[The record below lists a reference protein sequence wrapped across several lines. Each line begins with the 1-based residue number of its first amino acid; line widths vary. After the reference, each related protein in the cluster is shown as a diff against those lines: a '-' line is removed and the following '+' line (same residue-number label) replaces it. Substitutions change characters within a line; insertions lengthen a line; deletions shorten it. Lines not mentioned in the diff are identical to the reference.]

1 MGETVALYRH
11 RLEGTF
17 PGEVWSFGLY
27 TESTLSLTAMQ
38 SQWMTGITNFWA
50 EATALFCT
58 DVETT
63 RATTV
68 ELDPA
73 TGKQLTGAEDV
84 RTDAGTSTATCLP
97 FQCAPVVSLR
107 TATLSRAGRGRFY
120 APSLAVDQ
128 VSAGRM
134 LTTARDTL
142 ADAALELVQGLTSA
156 GGNVVIYHR
165 ASGTTSLVTS
175 LDVGDVIDTQRR
187 RRNKLVE
194 ARTSRPV

>member
-1 MGETVALYRH
+1 MALFRH

-27 TESTLSLTAMQ
+27 TDSNLSLSAMH
-38 SQWMTGITNFWA
+38 SQWMTGITNFWST
-50 EATALFCT
+50 ATALFCT

-68 ELDPA
+68 EIDPA
-73 TGKQLTGAEDV
+73 TGTQLTGAEST
-84 RTDAGTSTATCLP
+84 RTDAGTSEATCLP
-97 FQCAPVVSLR
+97 FQCAPVVTLR

-128 VSAGRM
+128 VAAGRM
-134 LTTARDTL
+134 TTAARDTL
-142 ADAALELVQGLTSA
+142 ADAAEDLVQGLTSA
-156 GGNVVIYHR
+156 GGNLVIYHR
-165 ASGTTSLVTS
+165 GSGSTTIVTS

-187 RRNKLVE
+187 RRNKLIE
-194 ARTSRPV
+194 SRTSRPL

>member
-1 MGETVALYRH
+1 MALYRH

-27 TESTLSLTAMQ
+27 TDSSLSLAAMQ

-50 EATALFCT
+50 TATALFCT

-73 TGKQLTGAEDV
+73 TGKQLTGAEDT
-84 RTDAGTSTATCLP
+84 RADAGTSTATCLP

-128 VSAGRM
+128 VAAGRM

-142 ADAALELVQGLTSA
+142 ADAALDLVQGLTSA

-165 ASGTTSLVTS
+165 ATGTTSLVTS

-194 ARTSRPV
+194 ARTSRPF

>member
-1 MGETVALYRH
+1 MALYRH
-11 RLEGTF
+11 RIEGTF
-17 PGEVWSFGLY
+17 PGESWTFGLH
-27 TESTLSLTAMQ
+27 TDSTLSLAAMQ
-38 SQWMTGITNFWA
+38 SQLVTGITNFWA
-50 EATALFCT
+50 TATALFCT
-58 DVETT
+58 DVEAI
-63 RATTV
+63 RAITV

-73 TGKQLTGAEDV
+73 TGKQLTGAED
-84 RTDAGTSTATCLP
+84 TLALAGTSTATCLP
-97 FQCAPVVSLR
+97 FQCAPVISLR

-142 ADAALELVQGLTSA
+142 ADAAEDLVQGLTSG

-187 RRNKLVE
+187 RRNKLIE
-194 ARTSRPV
+194 ARTSRVV

>member
-1 MGETVALYRH
+1 MALFRH

-17 PGEVWSFGLY
+17 PGEVWSFGVY
-27 TESTLSLTAMQ
+27 TDSNLSLSAMQ
-38 SQWMTGITNFWA
+38 SQWMTGITNFWGT
-50 EATALFCT
+50 ATALFCT

-68 ELDPA
+68 EIDPA
-73 TGKQLTGAEDV
+73 TGKQLTGAEDT
-84 RTDAGTSTATCLP
+84 RADAGTSEATCLP
-97 FQCAPVVSLR
+97 FQCAPVVTLR

-142 ADAALELVQGLTSA
+142 ADAAEDLVQGLTSA
-156 GGNVVIYHR
+156 GGNLVIYHR
-165 ASGTTSLVTS
+165 GSGSTTLVTS

-187 RRNKLVE
+187 RRNKLIE
-194 ARTSRPV
+194 SRTSRAI

>member
-1 MGETVALYRH
+1 MALYRH

-17 PGEVWSFGLY
+17 PGEQWSFGVY
-27 TESTLSLTAMQ
+27 TDSNLSVTAMH
-38 SQWMTGITNFWA
+38 SQWMTGITNFWST
-50 EATALFCT
+50 ATALFCT

-73 TGKQLTGAEDV
+73 TGRQLTGAEST
-84 RTDAGTSTATCLP
+84 RTDAGTSEATCLP

-142 ADAALELVQGLTSA
+142 ADAAEDLVQGLTSA
-156 GGNVVIYHR
+156 GGNLVIYHR
-165 ASGTTSLVTS
+165 ALGTTSLVIS

-187 RRNKLVE
+187 RRNQLIE
-194 ARTSRPV
+194 ARTSRPL

>member
-1 MGETVALYRH
+1 MALYRH

-27 TESTLSLTAMQ
+27 TDSNLSVAASQ
-38 SQWMTGITNFWA
+38 SAFMTGITNMWA
-50 EATALFCT
+50 DWAPLICA
-58 DVETT
+58 DVSTT
-63 RATTV
+63 RAVTV

-73 TGKQLTGAEDV
+73 TGKQLTGAEDTRADV
-84 RTDAGTSTATCLP
+84 GTSAATCLP

-134 LTTARDTL
+134 LTAARDSL
-142 ADAALELVQGLTSA
+142 ADGALALVQGLTSA

-165 ASGTTSLVTS
+165 ALGTTTPVTS

-187 RRNKLVE
+187 RRNQLVE
-194 ARTSRPV
+194 ARTSRPF